1 MHCLKGERDEAF
13 RESMSIDEEKLLQA
27 FREWH
32 LNTYFSPPSS
42 ALVIHEARWEGFRAG
57 AKFASGFD
65 AQEVTVTR
73 SVRQSRKR
81 SSKPTLKYVS
91 QIREGVDRPRLNG
104 GTGREQRS
112 SSHGN

>member
-1 MHCLKGERDEAF
+1 
-13 RESMSIDEEKLLQA
+13 MSIDEEKLLQA

-65 AQEVTVTR
+65 ARGGELVNATATHTAR
-73 SVRQSRKR
+73 SPARPGK
-81 SSKPTLKYVS
+81 SKGHNKSMTEEIDDPS
-91 QIREGVDRPRLNG
+91 AAD
-104 GTGREQRS
+104 
-112 SSHGN
+112 

>member
-1 MHCLKGERDEAF
+1 
-13 RESMSIDEEKLLQA
+13 MSIDEEKLLQA

-65 AQEVTVTR
+65 TQGGELVSATATHAVRKRRKPWTTLSELGKTR
-73 SVRQSRKR
+73 SNK
-81 SSKPTLKYVS
+81 T
-91 QIREGVDRPRLNG
+91 E
-104 GTGREQRS
+104 E
-112 SSHGN
+112 